1 VGDTA
6 DGLPLIVTEY
16 PQGDMLEDILAG
28 LPNGLDEDMFWPL
41 FRQLGSALK
50 SMHAA
55 SALHRNLGP
64 ENVVI
69 DTAADGSLKAT
80 LVHLGVNQYREP
92 QTFEDASSCLAPEQA
107 MGTSVPA
114 SDIYALGALLWW
126 ALTGR
131 EYFDVMP
138 PTRPSGAP
146 TRRPDPRAL
155 RPDIPVGVARL
166 VGEMLSRNTED
177 RPSAAEF
184 VEAWT
189 EMDPTSPE
197 AEPTRPRIRLLSD
210 SPPQS
215 VPPQPASAP
224 TEPTPNAPGSRRQPA
239 SARTLRRQYGG
250 MLGLETMSSGAPR
263 NVILDDTRPPVPRQ
277 PTVIVQP
284 ASAPPLQQPPV
295 DRTVIDS
302 VSAEDPH
309 LVADTIQLFIG
320 QFPEWH
326 ATLAAAVE
334 RNDTEAAYSAAGQV
348 EDSVALLG
356 AKVLGQQASIVR
368 TLAQAGQLAK
378 ARTIVDAMEHEYARV
393 FRSLMEVLAQLQA

>member
-1 VGDTA
+1 
-6 DGLPLIVTEY
+6 
-16 PQGDMLEDILAG
+16 
-28 LPNGLDEDMFWPL
+28 
-41 FRQLGSALK
+41 
-50 SMHAA
+50 
-55 SALHRNLGP
+55 
-64 ENVVI
+64 
-69 DTAADGSLKAT
+69 
-80 LVHLGVNQYREP
+80 
-92 QTFEDASSCLAPEQA
+92 
-107 MGTSVPA
+107 
-114 SDIYALGALLWW
+114 
-126 ALTGR
+126 
-131 EYFDVMP
+131 
-138 PTRPSGAP
+138 
-146 TRRPDPRAL
+146 
-155 RPDIPVGVARL
+155 
-166 VGEMLSRNTED
+166 
-177 RPSAAEF
+177 
-184 VEAWT
+184 
-189 EMDPTSPE
+189 
-197 AEPTRPRIRLLSD
+197 
-210 SPPQS
+210 
-215 VPPQPASAP
+215 
-224 TEPTPNAPGSRRQPA
+224 
-239 SARTLRRQYGG
+239 